1 MLLEF
6 ILSPLWVWG
15 LIGEVP
21 GKDTLTGGGF
31 VRFAIIM
38 IAAIELFNFNKKQQS
53 DISEKTVNDRRI
65 LSNEEIEV
73 AVKNINEN
81 NKPSNEFILTKNEI
95 ERLIRKDMKSWIE
108 NYMSKTFKKSL
119 EEYFSQTN
127 KR

>member
-1 MLLEF
+1 MTKADL
-6 ILSPLWVWG
+6 V
-15 LIGEVP
+15 
-21 GKDTLTGGGF
+21 
-31 VRFAIIM
+31 A
-38 IAAIELFNFNKKQQS
+38 

-73 AVKNINEN
+73 AVKNINES

-95 ERLIRKDMKSWIE
+95 ERLVRKDMKSWIE

>member
-21 GKDTLTGGGF
+21 AKDTLTGGIF
-31 VRFAIIM
+31 VIFAIMM
-38 IAAIELFNFNKKQQS
+38 IASIELFNFNKKQQS

-95 ERLIRKDMKSWIE
+95 ERLVRKDMKSWIE